1 MPVAPEEVE
10 LVTYDE
16 NKLGVWAA
24 FHLSSEYA
32 NGTAPGA
39 QENAV
44 IHIEHQQLDT
54 TVEKSAHLT
63 GKAVTS
69 FVSRVNGL
77 RVVPFDLHA
86 R

>member
-1 MPVAPEEVE
+1 
-10 LVTYDE
+10 
-16 NKLGVWAA
+16 
-24 FHLSSEYA
+24 
-32 NGTAPGA
+32 
-39 QENAV
+39 V